1 MVTHYIHRGL
11 ATKKH
16 KENTLAAFKY
26 SFKKGYGIE
35 TDIHCTKD
43 NKIIC
48 FHDFNLKNK
57 FKVNKRIKDI
67 NYKEI
72 KKISIKFNSKV
83 PLLEELLKLKHNK
96 LPLMIEI
103 KPILLKKNLIALL
116 DKIKG
121 IKNCC
126 LTSFHEKNLIN
137 LSKIKK
143 KLFLGII
150 FSKSTPV
157 KKLMLKSKKKHIK
170 LLVVEKKLLKY
181 PGLNKVDIPI
191 FYYTLKG
198 KDVFNK
204 YKNDKNLIFENL

>member
-11 ATKKH
+11 AKKKL

-57 FKVNKRIKDI
+57 FKVNRRIKDT
-67 NYKEI
+67 NYNEIKEI
-72 KKISIKFNSKV
+72 SLKFNSKV
-83 PLLEELLKLKHNK
+83 PLLEDLLKLKRSK

-103 KPILLKKNLIALL
+103 KPIVSKKNLISLL
-116 DKIKG
+116 NKIKG
-121 IKNCC
+121 LKNCT

-137 LSKIKK
+137 LSKLKK
-143 KLFLGII
+143 KLSLGII

-170 LLVVEKKLLKY
+170 LLVVEKKFLKY
-181 PGLNKVDIPI
+181 SELNKVDIPI
-191 FYYTLKG
+191 FYYTSKS
-198 KDVFNK
+198 KEIFNK
-204 YKNDKNLIFENL
+204 YKKSKNLIFENL

>member
-11 ATKKH
+11 AKKKL
-16 KENTLAAFKY
+16 KENSLAAFKY

-57 FKVNKRIKDI
+57 FKVNRRIKDT
-67 NYKEI
+67 NYNEI
-72 KKISIKFNSKV
+72 KKISLKFNSKV
-83 PLLEELLKLKHNK
+83 PLLEDLLKLKRNK

-103 KPILLKKNLIALL
+103 KPIFSKKNLIALL

-137 LSKIKK
+137 LTKLKK
-143 KLFLGII
+143 KLSLGII
-150 FSKSTPV
+150 FSKYTSV
-157 KKLMLKSKKKHIK
+157 KKLVVQSKKKYIK
-170 LLVVEKKLLKY
+170 LLVVEKKFLKY
-181 PGLNKVDIPI
+181 LELNKVHIPI
-191 FYYTLKG
+191 FYYTLKN
-198 KDVFNK
+198 KNIFNK
-204 YKNDKNLIFENL
+204 YKNVKNLIFENL

>member
-11 ATKKH
+11 AKKKL

-57 FKVNKRIKDI
+57 FKVNKRIKDT

-72 KKISIKFNSKV
+72 KKISNKINSKI
-83 PLLEELLKLKHNK
+83 PLLEELLKLKHKK
-96 LPLMIEI
+96 LPPMIEN
-103 KPILLKKNLIALL
+103 KPIFLKKNVILL
-116 DKIKG
+116 VEKIKG

-137 LSKIKK
+137 LSKLKK
-143 KLFLGII
+143 KLYLVII
-150 FSKSTPV
+150 FYKSTLV
-157 KKLMLKSKKKHIK
+157 KKLILKSKKKKKKILIIK
-170 LLVVEKKLLKY
+170 KKILK
-181 PGLNKVDIPI
+181 
-191 FYYTLKG
+191 
-198 KDVFNK
+198 
-204 YKNDKNLIFENL
+204 